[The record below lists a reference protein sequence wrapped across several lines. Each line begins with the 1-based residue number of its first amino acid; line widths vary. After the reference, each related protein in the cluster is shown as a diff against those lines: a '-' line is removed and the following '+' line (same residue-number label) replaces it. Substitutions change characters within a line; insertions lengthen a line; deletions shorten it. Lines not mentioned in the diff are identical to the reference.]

1 MMGMGVLA
9 VGIADKIA
17 EPELALPTVIMEI
30 VPVGLKG
37 ILIAALIAAAMS
49 TVDGFLNSSAAYFV
63 NDIYKQHIKPIQVQR

>member
-49 TVDGFLNSSAAYFV
+49 TVDGFLNSSAAY
-63 NDIYKQHIKPIQVQR
+63 YYA